1 MVTLLDLKFTL
12 NQINNYKHFLFI
24 LKCII
29 YLDTFIFKKKT
40 LTSRFNYTFCS
51 KKTENKLVDF
61 FLTEMFQI
69 DVKCFKWTFH

>member
-29 YLDTFIFKKKT
+29 YLDTFIFKKKNT
-40 LTSRFNYTFCS
+40 DI
-51 KKTENKLVDF
+51 K
-61 FLTEMFQI
+61 I
-69 DVKCFKWTFH
+69 